1 MKRFHLPLRARLTVV
16 YGALFLV
23 AGLVMLALTWALVQQ
38 RLVSEAAVV
47 STSVCCTAP
56 GEAVPFPPGVP
67 PDGILEDGPIYDY
80 TVQVVGEAHD
90 EALAAFLTQGAIAV
104 VVVGALAAWIG
115 WLIAGRMLRP
125 LSTITATA
133 RRIAEAPD
141 ADRRMHERID
151 LAGPRDEVA
160 ELADTFDGMLA
171 RLDTAFDAQRRFVA
185 NASHELRTPLT
196 LNRALIEVAA
206 ERPDAS
212 PDVKLLGG
220 TLLEVNARHERL
232 IDGLLLLARSER
244 TLAERRFVDLADV
257 VEHVV
262 DPAGAPVDSAD
273 AADAAVSVE
282 VAAGE
287 APTSGDPVLLEQ
299 LVRNLVEN
307 ALAHNL
313 ASGGWVRVATRSD
326 ASGEAVLEV
335 SNSGPMIA
343 PYELG
348 ALFEPFR
355 RLDGERTGQGR
366 GVGLGLSI
374 VRAIV
379 DAHGGS
385 VALAARAEGGLDVT
399 VRLPGERYDPMHGG
413 STGAAPGPA
422 PAPAS

>member
-38 RLVSEAAVV
+38 RLVGEASII
-47 STSVCCTAP
+47 STSTCCTAP
-56 GEAVPFPPGVP
+56 GEAVPWPPGVP
-67 PDGILEDGPIYDY
+67 ADGTLEDGPIYDY
-80 TVQVVGEAHD
+80 TVQVVGETRD
-90 EALAAFLTQGAIAV
+90 EALSAFLTQGAIAV
-104 VVVGALAAWIG
+104 VVVGALAAWTG

-133 RRIAEAPD
+133 RRIAESPD

-151 LAGPRDEVA
+151 LTGPRDEVT

-212 PDVKLLGG
+212 PDLKLLGG

-257 VEHVV
+257 VEHVLEAPRAGT
-262 DPAGAPVDSAD
+262 DPAIELAVD
-273 AADAAVSVE
+273 
-282 VAAGE
+282 E

-299 LVRNLVEN
+299 LVRNLVDN
-307 ALAHNL
+307 AKRHNL
-313 ASGGWVRVATRSD
+313 ADGGWVRVATRTD
-326 ASGEAVLEV
+326 ASGDAVLEV

-355 RLDGERTGQGR
+355 RLDGERTGQGP

-379 DAHGGS
+379 DAHGGA
-385 VALAARAEGGLDVT
+385 VTLAARAEGGLDVT
-399 VRLPGERYDPMHGG
+399 VRLPGERYEPDPGPG
-413 STGAAPGPA
+413 STPATPPA
-422 PAPAS
+422 PAAPAAPAA